1 MHIVL
6 SRLIIKK
13 TVKKCVV
20 KENGII
26 KKHLINSIK
35 KQERKTKGI

>member
-1 MHIVL
+1 MHIVV
-6 SRLIIKK
+6 SRLIIKR
-13 TVKKCVV
+13 TVKECIV
-20 KENGII
+20 KGKWNN